1 MALTKILVV
10 EDDPSI
16 LELICMNLEAAGY
29 QWMSFSDGDMTE
41 AFLKEKDRP
50 EKEEEIALAIVDIML
65 PGKDGFALMED
76 FQRKKIPVIYLTARA
91 DVDSKVRGLKGGAED
106 YMVKPFEI
114 RELLARVEKVLER
127 TGRMRQKL
135 VIRDM
140 VIDREKHVVT
150 QNGKEVLLKPMEYE
164 LLLLLAQYRNVAF
177 SREELIKRLWG
188 TDYLGESR
196 TIDVHIGRLRKKL
209 KLYDSIKTIPK
220 IGYRLED
227 LP

>member
-16 LELICMNLEAAGY
+16 LELICMNLEVAGY

-50 EKEEEIALAIVDIML
+50 GKEEEIALAIVDIML

-127 TGRMRQKL
+127 TGKVRQKL
-135 VIRDM
+135 VIRDV

>member
-29 QWMSFSDGDMTE
+29 QWMSFSDGDMTA

-135 VIRDM
+135 VIRDV

>member
-29 QWMSFSDGDMTE
+29 QWMSFSDGDRTE

-50 EKEEEIALAIVDIML
+50 GKEEEIALAIVDIML

-135 VIRDM
+135 VIRDV

-150 QNGKEVLLKPMEYE
+150 QNGTEVLLKPMEYE

>member
-1 MALTKILVV
+1 M
-10 EDDPSI
+10 
-16 LELICMNLEAAGY
+16 
-29 QWMSFSDGDMTE
+29 
-41 AFLKEKDRP
+41 
-50 EKEEEIALAIVDIML
+50 
-65 PGKDGFALMED
+65 
-76 FQRKKIPVIYLTARA
+76 
-91 DVDSKVRGLKGGAED
+91 
-106 YMVKPFEI
+106 
-114 RELLARVEKVLER
+114 
-127 TGRMRQKL
+127 
-135 VIRDM
+135 IRDV

>member
-16 LELICMNLEAAGY
+16 LELICMNLEVAGY

-135 VIRDM
+135 VIRDV

>member
-1 MALTKILVV
+1 
-10 EDDPSI
+10 
-16 LELICMNLEAAGY
+16 
-29 QWMSFSDGDMTE
+29 
-41 AFLKEKDRP
+41 
-50 EKEEEIALAIVDIML
+50 ML

-135 VIRDM
+135 VIRDV

>member
-16 LELICMNLEAAGY
+16 LELICMNLEVAGY
-29 QWMSFSDGDMTE
+29 QSMSFSDGDRTA

-50 EKEEEIALAIVDIML
+50 GKEEEIALAIVDIML

-127 TGRMRQKL
+127 TGKVRQKL
-135 VIRDM
+135 VIRDV

>member
-16 LELICMNLEAAGY
+16 LELICMNLEVAGY
-29 QWMSFSDGDMTE
+29 QWMSFSDGDRTE
-41 AFLKEKDRP
+41 AFLKEKDRLG
-50 EKEEEIALAIVDIML
+50 KEEKIALAIVDIML

-127 TGRMRQKL
+127 TGKVRQKL
-135 VIRDM
+135 VIRDV